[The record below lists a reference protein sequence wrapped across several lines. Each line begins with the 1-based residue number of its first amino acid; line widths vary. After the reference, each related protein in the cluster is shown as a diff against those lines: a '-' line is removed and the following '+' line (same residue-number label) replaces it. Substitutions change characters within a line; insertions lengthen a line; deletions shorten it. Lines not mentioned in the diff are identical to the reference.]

1 MQRCVV
7 IDYGSGNL
15 RSVAK
20 ALEKAAPTSI
30 EITISGQAE
39 DIAKADRIVLPG
51 VGAFADCHKNLVAIP
66 GMMEA
71 LRSTVLSHRRPFLGI
86 CVGMQLLAKTGIEH
100 GTHEGLDWL
109 GGTVTRLSIDQK
121 SASGRLKIPNMGW
134 RPVVPTRD
142 HKLFTGL
149 DPNPWMYFV
158 HSYVLNPAHATD
170 LLATADY
177 GGPITAAVLRDNIA
191 GTQFHPEK
199 SQAQGLR
206 FLENFLLWTP

>member
-30 EITISGQAE
+30 TITISGQAE

-71 LRSTVLSHRRPFLGI
+71 LRSAVLSHRRPFLGI
-86 CVGMQLLAKTGIEH
+86 CVGMQLLAKTGIEY

-121 SASGRLKIPNMGW
+121 SAAGRLKIPNMGW

-149 DPNPWMYFV
+149 DPTPWMYFV

-170 LLATADY
+170 VLATADY